1 MKKVIA
7 LFGGIL
13 LSLIAVLNVHAITD
27 TTILENETFQVM
39 SVDISTE
46 MDDDKFLPELALA
59 ETQLDEEK
67 ENSRIWQ
74 EVVKLHEEESMDRH
88 TTYIKEQE
96 TLRIA
101 ALEAIDER
109 EQELVESTEAV
120 VVNEETTKAEAG
132 SEYVDASYNNE
143 SDTNYIE
150 PQNDYTGYQEVTQQ
164 EQVVVTQP
172 VQQVEQAPPVQ
183 QTSLNW
189 GALAQCES
197 GGNPSI
203 VSANGLYHGMYQFN
217 VDTWQSV
224 GGSGLPSNASASEQ
238 TMRAQ
243 ILYDMRGAQ
252 PWPACGGLLYS

>member
-39 SVDISTE
+39 SVDVSTE

-59 ETQLDEEK
+59 ETELDQEK
-67 ENSRIWQ
+67 ENSHIWQ
-74 EVVKLHEEESMDRH
+74 EVVKLHEEESKDRH
-88 TTYIKEQE
+88 TTYINEQE
-96 TLRIA
+96 ALRIA
-101 ALEAIDER
+101 ALEAIEER
-109 EQELVESTEAV
+109 EQELVESTDIV
-120 VVNEETTKAEAG
+120 VVNEKTTEAAT
-132 SEYVDASYNNE
+132 EYVDTTYNNKSE
-143 SDTNYIE
+143 ENYIE
-150 PQNDYTGYQEVTQQ
+150 PQSDYNEYQQVTQE
-164 EQVVVTQP
+164 EQVVQTPP

-203 VSANGLYHGMYQFN
+203 VSSNGLYHGMYQFN
-217 VDTWQSV
+217 VDTWQAV